1 MYLIDC
7 RTMLNVKP
15 EMRKVCIIRKNQKI
29 LKREKITVLKV
40 NTLQDGIQ
48 IQKMK
53 KAGIFFGKGYEE
65 IEALTVVDLL
75 RRAGFDVKTISI
87 TDNNV
92 VILNVG
98 DEVTINYKTQE
109 GKIIPAKSI
118 K

>member
-29 LKREKITVLKV
+29 LKREEITVLKV

-53 KAGIFFGKGYEE
+53 KAGIISQVTERMAEE
-65 IEALTVVDLL
+65 IIPGTETDTKIMTDEMEESSQEVMT
-75 RRAGFDVKTISI
+75 DVK
-87 TDNNV
+87 
-92 VILNVG
+92 
-98 DEVTINYKTQE
+98 
-109 GKIIPAKSI
+109 KSEI
-118 K
+118 RSLTADLS